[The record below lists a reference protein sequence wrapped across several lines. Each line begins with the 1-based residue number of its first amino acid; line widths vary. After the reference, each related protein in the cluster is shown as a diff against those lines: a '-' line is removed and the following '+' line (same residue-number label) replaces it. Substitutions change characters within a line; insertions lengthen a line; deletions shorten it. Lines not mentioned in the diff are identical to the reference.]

1 MRSLRDVA
9 AIFSRAL
16 IQGTVL
22 GGDALVNAGLAGRG
36 NPMTKRNQTAEERR
50 FHEIRTDVLGKV
62 PASYVAD
69 APFVFADRV
78 SLTGS
83 LVRIELFKKVLDI
96 PGAIIECGVYR
107 GNLLMLYMHLSLILE
122 PYAVNRSIVG
132 FDTFEGFRSIDP
144 DKDPGDISTQ
154 MYSDTNQ
161 ELIQAM
167 IEANDLVRPVNRIPR
182 CELVKGDIVKTV
194 PDFVK
199 SRPDLVVAMLIL
211 DTDLYAPTKVALE
224 TFLPLMPK
232 GGIVVLDEVAY
243 RNFAGETVALKEVL
257 NLNTV
262 ALKRVPFAPMVG
274 YFEM

>member
-1 MRSLRDVA
+1 
-9 AIFSRAL
+9 
-16 IQGTVL
+16 
-22 GGDALVNAGLAGRG
+22 
-36 NPMTKRNQTAEERR
+36 MTKRRQTVEEQR
-50 FHEIRTDVLGKV
+50 FDEIRKEVLGKV

-78 SLTGS
+78 TTTGS
-83 LVRIELFKKVLDI
+83 LVRIELFKKVMTI

-107 GNLLMLYMHLSLILE
+107 GNSLMLYMHLSSILE
-122 PYAVNRSIVG
+122 PYAINRSIIG

-144 DKDPGDISTQ
+144 KNDPGDISTQ
-154 MYSDTNQ
+154 MFSDTTE
-161 ELIQAM
+161 ELIEKM

-182 CELVKGDIVKTV
+182 CEVVKGDIVKTA
-194 PDFVK
+194 PEFVK

-243 RNFAGETVALKEVL
+243 RNFAGETVALKEVV

-262 ALKRVPFAPMVG
+262 ALKRLPFAPTVG
-274 YFEM
+274 YFEV